1 VPPHK
6 KYGIEWTETAVEMLG
21 EIGDQRIRKEILDR
35 VERLA
40 DDPEK
45 QGKPLIGPLKGFR
58 SIRASAQRYRIV
70 YKVER
75 GKLIVHILGTGLR
88 KDGSKADIYARMK
101 KLLG

>member
-1 VPPHK
+1 
-6 KYGIEWTETAVEMLG
+6 MLA
-21 EIGDQRIRKEILDR
+21 EIGDQRIRNEILDR

-40 DDPEK
+40 DDPEG

-58 SIRASAQRYRIV
+58 SIRVSAQRYRVV

-75 GKLIVHILGTGLR
+75 GRLIVQVLGTGIR
-88 KDGSKADIYARMK
+88 KDGAKADIYSRMK